1 MQNHL
6 KVVLFILLW
15 LPLQEL
21 IPTIQ
26 AQTITVSPTV
36 VIGSNNAM
44 FVSE

>member
-1 MQNHL
+1 MQNHS
-6 KVVLFILLW
+6 KVVVLIVLW

-36 VIGSNNAM
+36 VIGSNNT
-44 FVSE
+44 VYVNE